1 MRGIFLFFFAF
12 FNLEIFQKT
21 KKYFLK
27 IAIVT
32 TNVTLSTGKSLV
44 LFFIFLLFFVFFN
57 YSFSNPNVAQ
67 NTLGQRVRG
76 G

>member
-44 LFFIFLLFFVFFN
+44 FLFYFPFVFFFN